1 MERRTKNNTQC
12 CSSTTLSTQTQIL
25 KRARPQS
32 HHTQGRAQKPA
43 RATEATTQRARRD
56 RATNDGHKPE
66 RVPSKGARKNPHG
79 PPRPQPEGLAATARQ
94 TTDTNQ
100 SACPA
105 RARAKTR
112 TGHRGHNPKGSPRP
126 RDKRWTQTRA
136 RAQQGRAQKPTWATE
151 ATAQRAPRDHATHDG
166 HKIDA

>member
-1 MERRTKNNTQC
+1 MAWNSMEKITEWLGMAWNVVRK
-12 CSSTTLSTQTQIL
+12 TTLNAA
-25 KRARPQS
+25 RAR
-32 HHTQGRAQKPA
+32 HCRH
-43 RATEATTQRARRD
+43 RRKSG
-56 RATNDGHKPE
+56 N
-66 RVPSKGARKNPHG
+66 VPDPNPITPKDARKNLHG
-79 PPRPQPEGLAATARQ
+79 PPRPQPKGLAATARQ

-105 RARAKTR
+105 KARAKTR
-112 TGHRGHNPKGSPRP
+112 MGHRGHSLKGSPRP